1 MVLCVFV
8 RKRHVK
14 KNLLETEQKQEKT
27 LIELFFYVF
36 IVSLMFFQLARRA
49 QIQFVELTL
58 HLCLIIHNNYKSL
71 AKCNISLTK

>member
-27 LIELFFYVF
+27 IIELFFYVF
-36 IVSLMFFQLARRA
+36 MVWLRRALRGSLMFFQLAEG
-49 QIQFVELTL
+49 I
-58 HLCLIIHNNYKSL
+58 KSFL
-71 AKCNISLTK
+71 KN